1 MKELKLFLFVC
12 ITFFMCNAAFSA
24 PKEGKI
30 YNFQLGEVKD
40 GDTVTFVAPFLP
52 PPLKPVLGV
61 RILGVDTPEKSFRAK
76 CPQEAARGEAASK
89 FTKSVVANAKQIQFE
104 IVDWDKFG
112 GRVLGD
118 VIIDGQRLSQLL
130 IKNGYAR
137 EYWGEAKQ
145 SWCN

>member
-1 MKELKLFLFVC
+1 MKKFLALMLLVSSV
-12 ITFFMCNAAFSA
+12 AFAA
-24 PKEGKI
+24 PKEGKV
-30 YNFQLGEVKD
+30 YNFKLAEVKD
-40 GDTVTFVAPFLP
+40 GDTVSFVAPFLP
-52 PPLKPVLGV
+52 PPLKPVLSV
-61 RILGVDTPEKSFRAK
+61 RVLGVDTPEKGFRAQ
-76 CPQEAARGEAASK
+76 CPAEAAKGEAATK
-89 FTKSVVANAKQIQFE
+89 FTKAAVANAQTIQFE

-118 VIIDGQRLSQLL
+118 VILDGQRLSQLL

>member
-1 MKELKLFLFVC
+1 MKYLLSLLLLVSMTAF
-12 ITFFMCNAAFSA
+12 AAA
-24 PKEGKI
+24 KVGKV
-30 YNFQLGEVKD
+30 YNFPLGEVKD
-40 GDTVTFVAPFLP
+40 GDTVTFQANFLP

-61 RILGVDTPEKSFRAK
+61 RILGVDTPEKGFRAK
-76 CPQEAARGEAASK
+76 CPAEAAKGEAATK
-89 FTKSVVANAKQIQFE
+89 FTKAAVANAKSIQFE

-118 VIIDGQRLSQLL
+118 VILDGNRLSQLL

>member
-1 MKELKLFLFVC
+1 MKYLLSLLLLVSM
-12 ITFFMCNAAFSA
+12 TAVAA
-24 PKEGKI
+24 PKVGKV
-30 YNFQLGEVKD
+30 YNFPLGEVKD
-40 GDTVTFVAPFLP
+40 GDTVTFQANFLP

-61 RILGVDTPEKSFRAK
+61 RILGVDTPEKGFRAK
-76 CPQEAARGEAASK
+76 CPAEAAKGEAATK
-89 FTKSVVANAKQIQFE
+89 FAKAAVANAKSIQFE

-118 VIIDGQRLSQLL
+118 VILDGNRLSQML
-130 IKNGYAR
+130 IKNGHAR